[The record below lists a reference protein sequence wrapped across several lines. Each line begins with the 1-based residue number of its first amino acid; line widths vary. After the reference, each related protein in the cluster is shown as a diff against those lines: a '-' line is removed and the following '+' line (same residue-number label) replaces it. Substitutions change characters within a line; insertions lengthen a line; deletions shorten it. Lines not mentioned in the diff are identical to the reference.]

1 MNLKNLTPQKA
12 KFILYIVQCELARRN
27 FWYYCQILSPDFYV
41 EERVHLKVLCESLQA
56 LYEGKLLS
64 PEGIPYRKMM
74 INIPPQHGKSRT
86 LINFCQWILG
96 KNNEE
101 RIIQCSYNDTAAHDF
116 ARYTR
121 DGIQEV
127 KLEDEMV
134 YSDIF
139 PTTKIK
145 HGDASYE
152 KWALEGQHFNYLGAG
167 IGGSITGKG
176 GTVLIVDDPVKSA
189 EIAFNE
195 NALEKIWQWY
205 TGTFLSRVAAKDG
218 EPIEIIVM
226 TRWAKKDLCGY
237 ILNSSEASKWFVIKY
252 QAYNSETD
260 SMLCPTL
267 LSKHRYETLKK
278 LQPPE
283 ILEAN
288 YNQEPIDV
296 KGRLYTSFKTY
307 AQLPTDDKGNSVL
320 RRILN
325 YTDTADEGED
335 FLCSICYGEF
345 NGEAYVLDVI
355 YTKKGMEITEPLTA
369 DMLYSNNVNVG
380 TIESNNGGRGFARNV
395 ERLLWEKYKTRRTQV
410 KWFHQSQNKM
420 ARILTNSSFV
430 QNHIY
435 FPLNWADRWPEFYK
449 ALTGFQKEGKN
460 KNDDAPDAITGVAES
475 LNKQSSVEILR

>member
-1 MNLKNLTPQKA
+1 M
-12 KFILYIVQCELARRN
+12 VQCELARRN

-205 TGTFLSRVAAKDG
+205 TGTFLSRVSAKDG

-237 ILNSSEASKWFVIKY
+237 ILNSSEASKWYVIKY

-267 LSKHRYETLKK
+267 LSKPRYETLKK
-278 LQPPE
+278 LQPTE

-296 KGRLYTSFKTY
+296 KGRLYSSFKTY
-307 AQLPTDDKGNSVL
+307 TQLPCDEKGNL
-320 RRILN
+320 LFTKIAN

-335 FLCSICYGEF
+335 FLCSICYGAY
-345 NGEAYVLDVI
+345 NGEAYILDVI
-355 YTKKGMEITEPLTA
+355 YTKDPMEITEPAVAEMLNRNKIKDA
-369 DMLYSNNVNVG
+369 D
-380 TIESNNGGRGFARNV
+380 IESNSGGKGFAR
-395 ERLLWEKYKTRRTQV
+395 QV
-410 KWFHQSQNKM
+410 QRILRETYQSYLCVINWFHQTQNKQ
-420 ARILTNSSFV
+420 ARILTNASWV
-430 QNHIY
+430 QQHIY
-435 FPLNWADRWPEFYK
+435 FPVNWADRWPLYYS
-449 ALTGFQKEGKN
+449 AMNSFQKEGKN
-460 KNDDAPDAITGVAES
+460 KNDDAPDATTGVAE
-475 LNKQSSVEILR
+475 KAGIKTKIEFGG